1 MRILLCSM
9 ARFRRWPKLG
19 HRIEPLRLQRLAVEF
34 SLTGR
39 SAEAAV
45 SKRKKWLACGN
56 SRPGL
61 SSGGNIRWVPHFW
74 PILPEVGIF
83 AEINSNILERR
94 CFPRLAGGKIH
105 PHLPE
110 FQPLTVHA
118 VHPRVVRFE

>member
-9 ARFRRWPKLG
+9 ARFRRRPKLG

-45 SKRKKWLACGN
+45 SKGQKWLAYGN

-61 SSGGNIRWVPHFW
+61 SGGANIRWMRWVPHFW
-74 PILPEVGIF
+74 PVLPEVGIF

-94 CFPRLAGGKIH
+94 CFPRLAS
-105 PHLPE
+105 
-110 FQPLTVHA
+110 
-118 VHPRVVRFE
+118 